1 MEERGDTFD
10 LSLLHYKRAT
20 DLVSLSL
27 YGVESDAVPLS
38 TPPRGLEN
46 FRCVD
51 WICSDF
57 LLYLFSG
64 FVGFRL
70 WIISV
75 FTSCL
80 LSLHLFGFLQHIFS
94 LSARYHC
101 CICYGFPYVFL
112 NWYRF

>member
-1 MEERGDTFD
+1 MTLAFYIRKEQQIW
-10 LSLLHYKRAT
+10 
-20 DLVSLSL
+20 SLSL

-64 FVGFRL
+64 FVGLDFGSFL
-70 WIISV
+70 Y
-75 FTSCL
+75 
-80 LSLHLFGFLQHIFS
+80 LHHVC
-94 LSARYHC
+94 YHC
-101 CICYGFPYVFL
+101 ICLAFCSTFFHFQHVTIVVFVVD
-112 NWYRF
+112 FHMCF

>member
-1 MEERGDTFD
+1 MTLAFYITKEPQIW
-10 LSLLHYKRAT
+10 
-20 DLVSLSL
+20 SLSL

-38 TPPRGLEN
+38 SPPRGLEN
-46 FRCVD
+46 VRCVD

-70 WIISV
+70 WIVSV

-94 LSARYHC
+94 LSALLYLLWIS
-101 CICYGFPYVFL
+101 ICVFELVSFLKLQQVFPK
-112 NWYRF
+112 